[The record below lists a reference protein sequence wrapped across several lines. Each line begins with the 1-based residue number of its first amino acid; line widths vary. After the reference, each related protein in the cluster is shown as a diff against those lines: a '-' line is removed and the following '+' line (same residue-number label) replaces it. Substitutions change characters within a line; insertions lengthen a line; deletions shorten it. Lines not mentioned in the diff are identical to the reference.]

1 LTKVVQPQRTQGPQR
16 SFEDRSNIMDS
27 LHAIIANGLAER
39 YTYLADRVRE
49 LAAPLS
55 EEQAERYTYLA
66 DRVRELAA
74 PLSEEQFWQKPFPF
88 GNSFGHL
95 VLHLT
100 GNLNYY
106 IGAEIAGTGYVRDRD
121 REFTEPKHLLKNE
134 VLKSFDAAI
143 EVVLRAIR
151 AQSEGDL
158 TKAYT
163 AAREDDAGNR
173 FNIFLRCAT
182 HLHHH
187 VGQMVY
193 LCFELERSSE

>member
-1 LTKVVQPQRTQGPQR
+1 LTKISKPKGKQRESKAHLNSMPDLRTT
-16 SFEDRSNIMDS
+16 
-27 LHAIIANGLAER
+27 IANGLVER
-39 YTYLADRVRE
+39 YAYLA
-49 LAAPLS
+49 
-55 EEQAERYTYLA
+55 TT
-66 DRVRELAA
+66 VRELAA

-106 IGAEIAGTGYVRDRD
+106 IGAEVTGTGYVRDRD
-121 REFTEPKHLLKNE
+121 REFTEPKHFSKGE
-134 VLKSFDAAI
+134 VLKRFDGAI

-151 AQSEGDL
+151 AQSEGDWS
-158 TKAYT
+158 KSYT
-163 AAREDDAGNR
+163 AVREEDAGNR
-173 FNIFLRCAT
+173 FNVFLRCAT

-193 LCFELERSSE
+193 LCFALGKNAG

>member
-1 LTKVVQPQRTQGPQR
+1 MAG
-16 SFEDRSNIMDS
+16 
-27 LHAIIANGLAER
+27 LHATIAAGLTER
-39 YTYLADRVRE
+39 YTTLAAKVRE

-55 EEQAERYTYLA
+55 
-66 DRVRELAA
+66 D
-74 PLSEEQFWQKPFPF
+74 EQFWRKPFPF

-121 REFTEPKHLLKNE
+121 REFSETQRPSKEE
-134 VLKSFDAAI
+134 VLKRFDQAI
-143 EVVLRAIR
+143 VVVLRAIR
-151 AQSEGDL
+151 EQSEEDWS
-158 TKAYT
+158 KSYT
-163 AAREDDAGNR
+163 AMREEDAGNR

-187 VGQMVY
+187 LGQMIY
-193 LCFELERSSE
+193 LGYELNRQEKRLTGS

>member
-1 LTKVVQPQRTQGPQR
+1 MHELNQTIGEGFARRYEELAAKV
-16 SFEDRSNIMDS
+16 N
-27 LHAIIANGLAER
+27 
-39 YTYLADRVRE
+39 E

-55 EEQAERYTYLA
+55 
-66 DRVRELAA
+66 D
-74 PLSEEQFWQKPFPF
+74 EQFWTKPFAF

-121 REFTEPKHLLKNE
+121 REFKEAARPRKNDVMRRFDEAVAIVTRAARAHTEA
-134 VLKSFDAAI
+134 DW
-143 EVVLRAIR
+143 
-151 AQSEGDL
+151 G
-158 TKAYT
+158 KAYK
-163 AAREDDAGNR
+163 AMREEDADNR

-182 HLHHH
+182 HLHLH

-193 LCFELERSSE
+193 LQKELTR

>member
-1 LTKVVQPQRTQGPQR
+1 
-16 SFEDRSNIMDS
+16 MDY
-27 LHAIIANGLAER
+27 LHAIIANGL
-39 YTYLADRVRE
+39 
-49 LAAPLS
+49 
-55 EEQAERYTYLA
+55 AERYTYLA

-121 REFTEPKHLLKNE
+121 REFTERDQLSKAE
-134 VLKSFDAAI
+134 VLKNFDRAI

-151 AQSEGDL
+151 TQSESDL

-193 LCFELERSSE
+193 LCFELGKNAG

>member
-1 LTKVVQPQRTQGPQR
+1 
-16 SFEDRSNIMDS
+16 MDS

-39 YTYLADRVRE
+39 YTYLADG
-49 LAAPLS
+49 
-55 EEQAERYTYLA
+55 
-66 DRVRELAA
+66 VRELAA

-121 REFTEPKHLLKNE
+121 REFTERDQLSKAE
-134 VLKSFDAAI
+134 VLKNFDRAI

-151 AQSEGDL
+151 TQSESDL

-163 AAREDDAGNR
+163 AAREDDAVNR

-193 LCFELERSSE
+193 LCFELGKNAG

>member
-1 LTKVVQPQRTQGPQR
+1 MNKFVQPQRTQGSQR
-16 SFEDRSNIMDS
+16 SFEDRANIMDN
-27 LHAIIANGLAER
+27 LHATIANRLSER
-39 YTYLADRVRE
+39 YSYLADRVRE
-49 LAAPLS
+49 LAASLS
-55 EEQAERYTYLA
+55 EEQL
-66 DRVRELAA
+66 
-74 PLSEEQFWQKPFPF
+74 WQKPFPF

-106 IGAEIAGTGYVRDRD
+106 IGAQVAGTGYVRDRD
-121 REFTEPKHLLKNE
+121 REFTEPKPLPKNQVLKN
-134 VLKSFDAAI
+134 FDGAI

-151 AQSEGDL
+151 TQSESDW

-163 AAREDDAGNR
+163 ATREDDAGNR

-182 HLHHH
+182 HLHDH

-193 LCFELERSSE
+193 LCFALGRSSE